1 MSLFEDIEEMAKDEA
16 SIFTYQLVD
25 GSYIMAEEVDYNFD
39 QNVIYIINPV
49 RIRESIKGDKFQ
61 LSTYMITEHSHPI
74 QLRDDSIIASSPAPM
89 VLRQNYFQ
97 YNLMSALKQSLEKDD
112 FKEIVDLIFGG
123 IDSTD
128 DVKNKK
134 DTGFDFNKPY
144 KIKKIKDEENP
155 WDRY

>member
-1 MSLFEDIEEMAKDEA
+1 
-16 SIFTYQLVD
+16 
-25 GSYIMAEEVDYNFD
+25 MAEEVDYDFE
-39 QNVIYIINPV
+39 QNTIFIINPV

-74 QLRDDSIIASSPAPM
+74 QLRDEAIIASSPAPM

-97 YNLMSALKQSLEKDD
+97 YNLMSALQQSLAKDD

-123 IDSTD
+123 LDSTD
-128 DVKNKK
+128 DVKKKK
-134 DTGFDFNKPY
+134 DTGFDFSKPY
-144 KIKKIKDEENP
+144 KIKKMKDKDNP